1 MSISLERKERNVG
14 IELLRI
20 VSMFAVAM
28 LHVLGQ
34 GGVLSKAVP
43 GSVNYQ
49 VAWILEILSFFGVT
63 TYGLISG
70 YVGFDGNY
78 RITNIIYTWLQV
90 FFYTFIGTVVTCI
103 VLKGLPNIEMLKKTF
118 FPILSETY
126 WYFSAY
132 AVVFLLMPFINY
144 GVGKFARTY
153 LNIILITIIAAFCI
167 APLAIKTDVFGL
179 REGLSC
185 VWLLAAYYIGAYLK
199 RFGMFSKMHTGK
211 LLLLIGLALVL
222 TWASKFILEL
232 VLGYDAGTDGRS
244 NVLIAY
250 NSPTVLLISVCL
262 LMIFSKIT
270 AKGKIKKWILRIS
283 PLCFG
288 VYLLNCN
295 PFVWDYLMP
304 GRFEA
309 YAFFPVWKMVVC
321 SLLAAMVIFLSG
333 IAVDGIRFLIF
344 EIGHLR
350 EKLGILNGCALLRE
364 ISGKKDK

>member
-1 MSISLERKERNVG
+1 MSVALERKERNVG

-34 GGVLSKAVP
+34 GGILAAATP
-43 GSVNYQ
+43 GSANYQ

-70 YVGFDGNY
+70 YVGLDGNY

-90 FFYTFIGTVVTCI
+90 FFYTFLGTVAGCI

-132 AVVFLLMPFINY
+132 AVVFLLMPFLNY
-144 GVGKFARTY
+144 GIRKFAKIY
-153 LNIILITIIAAFCI
+153 LNIILIAILVSLCI
-167 APLAIKTDVFGL
+167 APIIFGTDVFGL

-185 VWLLAAYYIGAYLK
+185 VWLLAAYYVGAFLK
-199 RFGMFSKMHTGK
+199 RFGYFSKMKIGFLFLIMGLG
-211 LLLLIGLALVL
+211 LLL
-222 TWASKFILEL
+222 TWASKFVLES
-232 VLGYDAGTDGRS
+232 VLGNAVGTEGRS

-250 NSPTVLLISVCL
+250 NSPTILLISVCM
-262 LMIFSKIT
+262 LMIFSRIEV
-270 AKGKIKKWILRIS
+270 KGRAGKWILRIS

-304 GRFEA
+304 NRFA
-309 YAFFPVWKMVVC
+309 TYASYPVWKMVLC
-321 SLLAAMVIFLSG
+321 SVLAAAVIFLSG

-350 EKLGILNGCALLRE
+350 EKLGVLNGCALLRE
-364 ISGKKDK
+364 VARKKDN